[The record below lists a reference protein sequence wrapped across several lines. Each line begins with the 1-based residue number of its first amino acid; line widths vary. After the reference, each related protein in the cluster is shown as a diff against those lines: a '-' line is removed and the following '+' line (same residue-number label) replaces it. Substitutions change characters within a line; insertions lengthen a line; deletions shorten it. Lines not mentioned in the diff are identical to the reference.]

1 MNVQNQQKHFNFG
14 IILHNIIASNF
25 INEHFTF
32 AHCQCSHMWIL
43 FGQLRLAIEFCETF
57 ARQQRWFIHLY
68 DGNDVEHF
76 VICSLIYMT
85 VSCRHSRFRWI
96 FTINNLFG
104 VVAFVCV
111 CLMLIRFQILPK
123 PFKWIATALFQCD
136 IYLMLSLSSVQIN
149 INT

>member
-57 ARQQRWFIHLY
+57 ARHQRWFIHLY

-111 CLMLIRFQILPK
+111 CVWCLYAFRYFRNHLNG
-123 PFKWIATALFQCD
+123 
-136 IYLMLSLSSVQIN
+136 SLRLYFNVTFIWCSH
-149 INT
+149 